1 MNTHVIRAMRVM
13 APNDVRLIWRDGFF
27 LSFIV
32 LVTPLASL
40 GLHWLI
46 PFVGDLV
53 AQWVEL
59 EPYYGLILGNVV
71 VAGQP
76 VLLGFVIGV
85 LFIEERDEGTLLAL
99 QASPLSLRSFLG
111 YRLVMAMV
119 LNVLLTMI
127 AVLLANLVSISWL
140 ELLASAT
147 LASLAV
153 PIVALVY
160 VVYIKNKV
168 QALMI
173 LKPVQIWGG
182 AARPALFRAYA
193 LGVDRKCSRT
203 TLLPHASVLERHPGS
218 NGVVVDGAGPD
229 HSGGDGTLAAAAFRA
244 DGLCLRRRFIS
255 EQRNAKFRGSSVLD
269 EKAAE
274 ILREIAN
281 STRSSS
287 AEAMLSS
294 RPRNSISRRDSNS
307 APLKGR
313 SLRTMKS
320 TFQPESGSIA
330 LNIPLA
336 A

>member
-27 LSFIV
+27 LSFIIV
-32 LVTPLASL
+32 VIPLASL
-40 GLHWLI
+40 GLHWLV

-59 EPYYGLILGNVV
+59 EPYYGLILASVV
-71 VAGQP
+71 VAGEP

-140 ELLASAT
+140 ELLASAA

-168 QALMI
+168 QALML
-173 LKPVQIWGG
+173 LKPVQMWGG
-182 AARPALFRAYA
+182 VPVLLFFVPTPWQWIGSVPGPLYYPMRLFWSATDGQAEWWLMVPGLIIPGVAL
-193 LGVDRKCSRT
+193 LW
-203 TLLPHASVLERHPGS
+203 L
-218 NGVVVDGAGPD
+218 
-229 HSGGDGTLAAAAFRA
+229 
-244 DGLCLRRRFIS
+244 LRRF
-255 EQRNAKFRGSSVLD
+255 E
-269 EKAAE
+269 
-274 ILREIAN
+274 
-281 STRSSS
+281 
-287 AEAMLSS
+287 
-294 RPRNSISRRDSNS
+294 
-307 APLKGR
+307 
-313 SLRTMKS
+313 RTV
-320 TFQPESGSIA
+320 FA
-330 LNIPLA
+330 
-336 A
+336 